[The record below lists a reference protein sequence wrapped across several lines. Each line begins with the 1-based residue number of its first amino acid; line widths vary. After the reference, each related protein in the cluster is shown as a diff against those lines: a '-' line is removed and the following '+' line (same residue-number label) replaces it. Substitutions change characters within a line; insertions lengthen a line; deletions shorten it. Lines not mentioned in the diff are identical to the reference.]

1 MNPYETPEET
11 AQTPNSDPPPSD
23 PPWRVTLVS
32 YIAIASLAVVIVV
45 AIIGRF
51 LL

>member
-1 MNPYETPEET
+1 MNPYDPPDETTETPE
-11 AQTPNSDPPPSD
+11 SDPPPSD

-32 YIAIASLAVVIVV
+32 YIAIASLAVVVRL

-51 LL
+51 LF